1 VTSPF
6 KIAVELLT
14 DGDCRWSNL
23 GRWSVEA
30 HDLLASADAP
40 GIAHAYPLAC
50 QRLAEWVGDLAQVAP
65 GQILLDLCV
74 GEGGSVYHWL
84 ERAGASCVD
93 AVELRPEAL
102 SRLSRDPPPGLG
114 ACLAADLRDPV
125 LTTRLPA
132 GRYDRV
138 LCLDALYH
146 VDPPGRVWRLAAH
159 ALKPGGMLGFST
171 LLRRGGSRPHAGL
184 RAVLR
189 LARIDEAALFD
200 PAGLEVELAR
210 HGLVDMRLS
219 WGTELVLAGFARFV
233 RQRAGSLTRR
243 QKLAPGWLKI
253 AATARLAEAIIRDGS
268 LGYAAV
274 AVVSPERS
282 PAPRLA

>member
-23 GRWSVEA
+23 GHWSEVR
-30 HDLLASADAP
+30 DSLAGADAP
-40 GIAHAYPLAC
+40 SIDRAYPLAC
-50 QRLAEWVGDLAQVAP
+50 ERLAEWVGDLARVAP

-74 GEGGSVYHWL
+74 GEGGSVRHWL
-84 ERAGASCVD
+84 ERAGVSRVD

-102 SRLSRDPPPGLG
+102 SRLTRDPPLELG
-114 ACLAADLRDPV
+114 ACHAADLRDPA
-125 LTTRLPA
+125 LTTLLPA
-132 GRYDRV
+132 SHYDRV

-146 VDPPGRVWRLAAH
+146 IDPPSCVWRLAAH
-159 ALKPGGMLGFST
+159 ALEPGGLLGFCT
-171 LLRRGGSRPHAGL
+171 LLRRGGKRPHAGL
-184 RAVLR
+184 RSLLR

-200 PAGLEVELAR
+200 PAGLQAELAL

-219 WGTELVLAGFARFV
+219 WGTEPVLAGFARFV
-233 RQRAGSLTRR
+233 RQRARSLTRR
-243 QKLAPGWLKI
+243 QKLAPSWLKI
-253 AATARLAEAIIRDGS
+253 AATARLAEAILRDGS

-274 AVVSPERS
+274 AVVSPGRP
-282 PAPRLA
+282 PAPRPA